1 MAGKNN
7 KTRVT
12 LPGSLAD
19 LVKDLQAGGA
29 QGMRNAQDDATPKRE
44 QDDNKQ
50 KAQAPDNQL
59 ETTTDGAGEMSVAEA
74 PEASNQQAAEA
85 QEGTSVNEDVADAR
99 ANRPIGGERPR
110 EEADNEGQR
119 RGRPQKENTMKTYQI
134 QKDDSADSW
143 DLFLDLAKQ
152 YKTGGGRPAT
162 IYIDPTLKNI
172 LDRLKYP
179 LSLTTSSILSS
190 IVARF
195 IYDHEDDVRKALFS
209 QNIF

>member
-1 MAGKNN
+1 MADRTK
-7 KTRVT
+7 KTKVT

-19 LVKDLQAGGA
+19 LVRDLQDGGNVNGKSNQEQTPVEPSDKA
-29 QGMRNAQDDATPKRE
+29 ESTTPNSSDPVQATP
-44 QDDNKQ
+44 
-50 KAQAPDNQL
+50 AQSDKERPDVERTGYQ
-59 ETTTDGAGEMSVAEA
+59 AEA
-74 PEASNQQAAEA
+74 TLDTDNVSEAGSSE
-85 QEGTSVNEDVADAR
+85 R
-99 ANRPIGGERPR
+99 LNRPIG
-110 EEADNEGQR
+110 ADRQQTNSSDDRIQ
-119 RGRPQKENTMKTYQI
+119 RGRPQKENTMKEYHV

-162 IYIDPTLKNI
+162 IYIDPALKNI

-179 LSLTTSSILSS
+179 LSLTTSAMLSS

-195 IYDHEDDVRKALFS
+195 IYDHEDDVRKAIFS

>member
-1 MAGKNN
+1 MAAKTN

-19 LVKDLQAGGA
+19 LVRDLQDGGA
-29 QGMRNAQDDATPKRE
+29 QGVRNAQDAVKTE
-44 QDDNKQ
+44 QEETKAEEQVVDNQLKTTADRVGEEPAVYASADDNK
-50 KAQAPDNQL
+50 PS
-59 ETTTDGAGEMSVAEA
+59 G
-74 PEASNQQAAEA
+74 EA
-85 QEGTSVNEDVADAR
+85 QEEATVSDATTDAR
-99 ANRPIGGERPR
+99 ANKIIGGERQR
-110 EEADNEGQR
+110 EAGDDDGQR
-119 RGRPQKENTMKTYQI
+119 RGRPQKENTMKTYRI

-162 IYIDPTLKNI
+162 IYIDPALKNI

-195 IYDHEDDVRKALFS
+195 IYDHEEDVRKALFS

>member
-1 MAGKNN
+1 MAGKSNR
-7 KTRVT
+7 TRVT

-19 LVKDLQAGGA
+19 LVKDLQE
-29 QGMRNAQDDATPKRE
+29 RNVPEAAATKAE
-44 QDDNKQ
+44 QKEIQ
-50 KAQAPDNQL
+50 EEEQVADNQL
-59 ETTTDGAGEMSVAEA
+59 QTVDDRVGEQSPAVASDVIEQQSVE
-74 PEASNQQAAEA
+74 P
-85 QEGTSVNEDVADAR
+85 QEGSAVNAGAADAR
-99 ANRPIGGERPR
+99 ANKIIGGERQR
-110 EEADNEGQR
+110 EEGEEEGQR

-195 IYDHEDDVRKALFS
+195 IYDHEEDVRKALFS

>member
-1 MAGKNN
+1 MAGKTN

-19 LVKDLQAGGA
+19 LVRDLQDGG
-29 QGMRNAQDDATPKRE
+29 NANAKTAEE
-44 QDDNKQ
+44 QS
-50 KAQAPDNQL
+50 
-59 ETTTDGAGEMSVAEA
+59 TTKNAEEKESVEAVKEEA
-74 PEASNQQAAEA
+74 PAAQNVSHSTENASETNALESSHGDRA
-85 QEGTSVNEDVADAR
+85 QEESIVER
-99 ANRPIGGERPR
+99 SNRPIGSEHQREGSDER
-110 EEADNEGQR
+110 QQ
-119 RGRPQKENTMKTYQI
+119 RGRPLKENTMKEYHV

-162 IYIDPTLKNI
+162 IYIDPALKSI

-179 LSLTTSSILSS
+179 LSLTTSAILSS

-195 IYDHEDDVRKALFS
+195 IYDHEDDVRKAIFS

>member
-1 MAGKNN
+1 MAGKTN

-19 LVKDLQAGGA
+19 LVRDLQDGGNANAKTA
-29 QGMRNAQDDATPKRE
+29 QEQSTIEKADGKESVDADKDKAPVE
-44 QDDNKQ
+44 QQNTVSSEQPSKD
-50 KAQAPDNQL
+50 QA
-59 ETTTDGAGEMSVAEA
+59 V
-74 PEASNQQAAEA
+74 EASDADKV
-85 QEGTSVNEDVADAR
+85 QEESNVERT
-99 ANRPIGGERPR
+99 NRPIGSEH
-110 EEADNEGQR
+110 QR
-119 RGRPQKENTMKTYQI
+119 VQGSDDRQQRGRPQKENTMREYQV
-134 QKDDSADSW
+134 QKDNSADSW

-162 IYIDPTLKNI
+162 IYIDPALKNI

-179 LSLTTSSILSS
+179 LSLTTSAILSS

-195 IYDHEDDVRKALFS
+195 IYDHEDDVRKAIFS

>member
-1 MAGKNN
+1 MAGKSN

-19 LVKDLQAGGA
+19 LVRDLQDG
-29 QGMRNAQDDATPKRE
+29 NAQTQKTAEATQTRRKSAKEPEHADEDAQTAQQQETPQGG
-44 QDDNKQ
+44 QDSARRAAEPVQ
-50 KAQAPDNQL
+50 EA
-59 ETTTDGAGEMSVAEA
+59 EGVAE
-74 PEASNQQAAEA
+74 PYPSE
-85 QEGTSVNEDVADAR
+85 R
-99 ANRPIGGERPR
+99 ANRPIGGER
-110 EEADNEGQR
+110 QR
-119 RGRPQKENTMKTYQI
+119 PQQDEKQQRGRPQKENTMREYHI

-162 IYIDPTLKNI
+162 IYIDPALKNI

-195 IYDHEDDVRKALFS
+195 IYDHEDDVRKAIFS

>member
-1 MAGKNN
+1 MAAKTN

-19 LVKDLQAGGA
+19 LVRDLQDGGA
-29 QGMRNAQDDATPKRE
+29 QGVRNAQDAVKTE
-44 QDDNKQ
+44 QEETKAEEQVVDNQLKTTADRVGEEPTVYASADDNK
-50 KAQAPDNQL
+50 PS
-59 ETTTDGAGEMSVAEA
+59 G
-74 PEASNQQAAEA
+74 EA
-85 QEGTSVNEDVADAR
+85 QEEATVSDATTDAR
-99 ANRPIGGERPR
+99 ANKIIGGERQR
-110 EEADNEGQR
+110 EAGDDDGQR
-119 RGRPQKENTMKTYQI
+119 RGRPQKENTMKTYRI

-162 IYIDPTLKNI
+162 IYIDPALKNI

-195 IYDHEDDVRKALFS
+195 IYDHEEDVRKALFS

>member
-29 QGMRNAQDDATPKRE
+29 QGVRNAQDDATPKRE

-59 ETTTDGAGEMSVAEA
+59 ETTTD
-74 PEASNQQAAEA
+74 
-85 QEGTSVNEDVADAR
+85 
-99 ANRPIGGERPR
+99 GGERPR

-179 LSLTTSSILSS
+179 LSLTTSSAEHILTRHNVPTPVS
-190 IVARF
+190 R
-195 IYDHEDDVRKALFS
+195 
-209 QNIF
+209 

>member
-1 MAGKNN
+1 MAGKSNR
-7 KTRVT
+7 TRVT

-19 LVKDLQAGGA
+19 LVKDLQE
-29 QGMRNAQDDATPKRE
+29 RNVPEAAAAKPEQTVSQEEEHVADNQQQTVDDRVGEQSPAVASDAIEQQSVEAQD
-44 QDDNKQ
+44 
-50 KAQAPDNQL
+50 
-59 ETTTDGAGEMSVAEA
+59 GS
-74 PEASNQQAAEA
+74 
-85 QEGTSVNEDVADAR
+85 SVNAGASDAR
-99 ANRPIGGERPR
+99 ANKIIGGERQR
-110 EEADNEGQR
+110 EEGEEEGQR

-195 IYDHEDDVRKALFS
+195 IYDHEEDVRKALFS

>member
-1 MAGKNN
+1 MADRTK
-7 KTRVT
+7 KTKVT

-19 LVKDLQAGGA
+19 LVRDLQDGGNVNGKSNQEQTPVEPSDKA
-29 QGMRNAQDDATPKRE
+29 ESTPTPSAPVQATP
-44 QDDNKQ
+44 
-50 KAQAPDNQL
+50 AQSDKMSPDVERAGYQA
-59 ETTTDGAGEMSVAEA
+59 ETTLDTDNVSEAGSSE
-74 PEASNQQAAEA
+74 
-85 QEGTSVNEDVADAR
+85 R
-99 ANRPIGGERPR
+99 LNRPIG
-110 EEADNEGQR
+110 ADRQQANSSDDRIQ
-119 RGRPQKENTMKTYQI
+119 RGRPQKENTMKEYHV

-162 IYIDPTLKNI
+162 IYIDPALKNI

-179 LSLTTSSILSS
+179 LSLTTSAMLSS

-195 IYDHEDDVRKALFS
+195 IYDHEDDVRKAIFS

>member
-1 MAGKNN
+1 MAGKTN

-19 LVKDLQAGGA
+19 LVRDLQDGGA
-29 QGMRNAQDDATPKRE
+29 QGVRTSQEPASENARQDESRKELQTLDSQEKTKTDRVGEKPSVESSNA
-44 QDDNKQ
+44 DNLQ
-50 KAQAPDNQL
+50 
-59 ETTTDGAGEMSVAEA
+59 S
-74 PEASNQQAAEA
+74 SEA
-85 QEGTSVNEDVADAR
+85 QEGTSVKDEGPDAR
-99 ANRPIGGERPR
+99 ANRPIGGERQR
-110 EEADNEGQR
+110 EDGENEGQR

-162 IYIDPTLKNI
+162 IYIDPTLKSI
-172 LDRLKYP
+172 LDRMKYP

-195 IYDHEDDVRKALFS
+195 IYDHEEDVRKALFS

>member
-1 MAGKNN
+1 MAAKTN

-19 LVKDLQAGGA
+19 LVRDLQDGGA
-29 QGMRNAQDDATPKRE
+29 QGVRNAQDAAKTE
-44 QDDNKQ
+44 QDEI
-50 KAQAPDNQL
+50 KAEEQVVDNQPKATADRVG
-59 ETTTDGAGEMSVAEA
+59 EEPATYASAGDNMPS
-74 PEASNQQAAEA
+74 SEA
-85 QEGTSVNEDVADAR
+85 QEEEIASDATTEAR
-99 ANRPIGGERPR
+99 ANKIIGGERQR
-110 EEADNEGQR
+110 EAGDDDGQR
-119 RGRPQKENTMKTYQI
+119 RGRPQKENTMKTYRI

-162 IYIDPTLKNI
+162 IYIDPALKNI

-195 IYDHEDDVRKALFS
+195 IYDHEEDVRKALFS

>member
-1 MAGKNN
+1 MAGKTN

-19 LVKDLQAGGA
+19 LVRDLQDGG
-29 QGMRNAQDDATPKRE
+29 NANAKT
-44 QDDNKQ
+44 
-50 KAQAPDNQL
+50 
-59 ETTTDGAGEMSVAEA
+59 
-74 PEASNQQAAEA
+74 A
-85 QEGTSVNEDVADAR
+85 QEQSTIEKAAGKESVDADKVQEESNVER
-99 ANRPIGGERPR
+99 TNRPIGSEHQR
-110 EEADNEGQR
+110 EQGSDDRQQ
-119 RGRPQKENTMKTYQI
+119 RGRPQKENTMREYQV
-134 QKDDSADSW
+134 QKDNSADSW

-162 IYIDPTLKNI
+162 IYIDPALKNI

-179 LSLTTSSILSS
+179 LSLTTSAILSS

-195 IYDHEDDVRKALFS
+195 IYDHEDDVRKAIFS

>member
-1 MAGKNN
+1 MAGKSN

-19 LVKDLQAGGA
+19 LVRDLQDG
-29 QGMRNAQDDATPKRE
+29 NAQTQKTAEATQTQRKLAKEPEHADEDAQT
-44 QDDNKQ
+44 
-50 KAQAPDNQL
+50 AQQQEAPQGGQ
-59 ETTTDGAGEMSVAEA
+59 DGARRAAEPVQEAEGVAE
-74 PEASNQQAAEA
+74 PYPSE
-85 QEGTSVNEDVADAR
+85 R
-99 ANRPIGGERPR
+99 ANRPIGSER
-110 EEADNEGQR
+110 QR
-119 RGRPQKENTMKTYQI
+119 PQQDEKQQRGRPQKENTMREYHI

-162 IYIDPTLKNI
+162 IYIDPALKNI

-195 IYDHEDDVRKALFS
+195 IYDHEDDVRKAIFS

>member
-1 MAGKNN
+1 MAGKSNR
-7 KTRVT
+7 TRVT

-19 LVKDLQAGGA
+19 LVKDLQE
-29 QGMRNAQDDATPKRE
+29 RNVPEAAAAKAEQTVSQEEEQVADNQQQTVDDRVGEQSPAVASDAIEQQSVEAQDGSAV
-44 QDDNKQ
+44 N
-50 KAQAPDNQL
+50 A
-59 ETTTDGAGEMSVAEA
+59 GAS
-74 PEASNQQAAEA
+74 
-85 QEGTSVNEDVADAR
+85 DAR
-99 ANRPIGGERPR
+99 ANKIIGGERQR
-110 EEADNEGQR
+110 EEGEEEGQR

-195 IYDHEDDVRKALFS
+195 IYDHEEDVRKALFS

>member
-1 MAGKNN
+1 MAGKTN

-19 LVKDLQAGGA
+19 LVRDLQDGGNVKPA
-29 QGMRNAQDDATPKRE
+29 QQSTAEENEDKETVSNESANNETVNNVSTESAKDETHEAPVGNKPEAEQKNQDDSDKV
-44 QDDNKQ
+44 
-50 KAQAPDNQL
+50 PDGFT
-59 ETTTDGAGEMSVAEA
+59 ERT
-74 PEASNQQAAEA
+74 
-85 QEGTSVNEDVADAR
+85 
-99 ANRPIGGERPR
+99 NRPIGSERQR
-110 EEADNEGQR
+110 EGSDDRQQ
-119 RGRPQKENTMKTYQI
+119 RGRPQKENTMREYHV

-143 DLFLDLAKQ
+143 DLFLDLARQ

-162 IYIDPTLKNI
+162 IYIDPALKNI

-179 LSLTTSSILSS
+179 LSLTTSAILSS

-195 IYDHEDDVRKALFS
+195 IYDHEDDVRKAIFS

>member
-1 MAGKNN
+1 MTGKSNR
-7 KTRVT
+7 TRVT

-19 LVKDLQAGGA
+19 LVKDLQE
-29 QGMRNAQDDATPKRE
+29 RN
-44 QDDNKQ
+44 
-50 KAQAPDNQL
+50 
-59 ETTTDGAGEMSVAEA
+59 A
-74 PEASNQQAAEA
+74 PEAAVKTEQTEKQEEEKVADNQQKTATDRVGEQSPAEA
-85 QEGTSVNEDVADAR
+85 SNAGSQQPAEAKETTAANDGASDAR
-99 ANRPIGGERPR
+99 ANKIIGGERQR
-110 EEADNEGQR
+110 EEGEEEGQR

-195 IYDHEDDVRKALFS
+195 IYDHEEDVRKALFS

>member
-1 MAGKNN
+1 MAGKTN

-19 LVKDLQAGGA
+19 LVRDLQDGGQ
-29 QGMRNAQDDATPKRE
+29 QGVRNAQEQTP
-44 QDDNKQ
+44 
-50 KAQAPDNQL
+50 AQAEREAQANAQVAENQTVTTPDRV
-59 ETTTDGAGEMSVAEA
+59 GEPEVAEA
-74 PEASNQQAAEA
+74 SKADVQPADEA
-85 QEGTSVNEDVADAR
+85 QEATGVNEDGIDAR
-99 ANRPIGGERPR
+99 ANKPIGGDRHRQEG
-110 EEADNEGQR
+110 DSEGQR

-162 IYIDPTLKNI
+162 IYIDPALKNI

-195 IYDHEDDVRKALFS
+195 IYDHEDDVRKAIFS

>member
-1 MAGKNN
+1 MAGKSNR
-7 KTRVT
+7 TRVT

-19 LVKDLQAGGA
+19 LVKDLQE
-29 QGMRNAQDDATPKRE
+29 RNVPEAAAAKAEQTVSQEEEQVADNQQQMVDDRVGEQTPAVASDAIEQQSVEAQDGSAV
-44 QDDNKQ
+44 N
-50 KAQAPDNQL
+50 A
-59 ETTTDGAGEMSVAEA
+59 
-74 PEASNQQAAEA
+74 
-85 QEGTSVNEDVADAR
+85 GTSDAR
-99 ANRPIGGERPR
+99 ANKIIGGERQR
-110 EEADNEGQR
+110 EEGEEEGQR

-195 IYDHEDDVRKALFS
+195 IYDHEEDVRKALFS

>member
-1 MAGKNN
+1 MAGKSNR
-7 KTRVT
+7 TRVT

-19 LVKDLQAGGA
+19 LVKDLQE
-29 QGMRNAQDDATPKRE
+29 RNVPEAAAAKPE
-44 QDDNKQ
+44 QTVSQ
-50 KAQAPDNQL
+50 EEEHVADNQQQTVDDRVG
-59 ETTTDGAGEMSVAEA
+59 EQSAAVASDAIEQQSVEPQDGS
-74 PEASNQQAAEA
+74 
-85 QEGTSVNEDVADAR
+85 SVNAGASDAR
-99 ANRPIGGERPR
+99 ANKIIGGERQR
-110 EEADNEGQR
+110 EEGEEEGQR

-195 IYDHEDDVRKALFS
+195 IYDHEEDVRKALFS

>member
-1 MAGKNN
+1 MEQSE
-7 KTRVT
+7 R
-12 LPGSLAD
+12 
-19 LVKDLQAGGA
+19 QAET
-29 QGMRNAQDDATPKRE
+29 QV
-44 QDDNKQ
+44 
-50 KAQAPDNQL
+50 PD
-59 ETTTDGAGEMSVAEA
+59 
-74 PEASNQQAAEA
+74 A
-85 QEGTSVNEDVADAR
+85 QEENTKDRVGEQSPVEALSVDEKQPADAKEATSVNDGVAEPR
-99 ANRPIGGERPR
+99 VNKPIGGERQR
-110 EEADNEGQR
+110 EASEDEGQR

-143 DLFLDLAKQ
+143 ELFLDLAKQ

-195 IYDHEDDVRKALFS
+195 IYDHEEDVRKALFS

>member
-1 MAGKNN
+1 MAGKTN

-19 LVKDLQAGGA
+19 LVRDLQDGGA
-29 QGMRNAQDDATPKRE
+29 QSVRNAQDNSEVKMEQSERQAETQVPDAQEENTKDRVGE
-44 QDDNKQ
+44 QS
-50 KAQAPDNQL
+50 P
-59 ETTTDGAGEMSVAEA
+59 V
-74 PEASNQQAAEA
+74 EASSVDEKQAADA
-85 QEGTSVNEDVADAR
+85 QEATSVNDGVAEPR
-99 ANRPIGGERPR
+99 VNKPIGGERQR
-110 EEADNEGQR
+110 EVSEDESQR

-143 DLFLDLAKQ
+143 ELFLDLAKQ

-195 IYDHEDDVRKALFS
+195 IYDHEEDVRKALFS

>member
-1 MAGKNN
+1 MAGKTN
-7 KTRVT
+7 KTRVA

-19 LVKDLQAGGA
+19 LVKDLQSGGA
-29 QGMRNAQDDATPKRE
+29 QGV
-44 QDDNKQ
+44 
-50 KAQAPDNQL
+50 DNQA
-59 ETTTDGAGEMSVAEA
+59 ET
-74 PEASNQQAAEA
+74 SNADIQQPVEA
-85 QEGTSVNEDVADAR
+85 QEGTSVKDDGPDSR
-99 ANRPIGGERPR
+99 ANKPIGGEHQR
-110 EEADNEGQR
+110 EEGEAEGQR
-119 RGRPQKENTMKTYQI
+119 RGRPQKENTMKAYHI

-143 DLFLDLAKQ
+143 ELFLDLAKQ

-195 IYDHEDDVRKALFS
+195 IYDHEEDVRKALFS

>member
-29 QGMRNAQDDATPKRE
+29 QGVRNAQDDATPKRE
-44 QDDNKQ
+44 QDDDQQ

-59 ETTTDGAGEMSVAEA
+59 ETTTDRAGEKSVAEA
-74 PEASNQQAAEA
+74 PEASNQQA
-85 QEGTSVNEDVADAR
+85 ADAR

>member
-1 MAGKNN
+1 MAAKTN

-29 QGMRNAQDDATPKRE
+29 QGAREAQQEETRKQDNFAQDEAETQQVDNEMDATHASSSQLPSAE
-44 QDDNKQ
+44 ADAN
-50 KAQAPDNQL
+50 ANAPV
-59 ETTTDGAGEMSVAEA
+59 ETSDGTMVKDDGAES
-74 PEASNQQAAEA
+74 
-85 QEGTSVNEDVADAR
+85 R
-99 ANRPIGGERPR
+99 ANKPIGGEKPR
-110 EEADNEGQR
+110 EDGDNEGQK

-162 IYIDPTLKNI
+162 IYIDPTLKSI
-172 LDRLKYP
+172 LDRMKYP

-195 IYDHEDDVRKALFS
+195 IYDHEEDVRKALFS

>member
-1 MAGKNN
+1 MAGKSN

-19 LVKDLQAGGA
+19 LVRDLQDG
-29 QGMRNAQDDATPKRE
+29 NAQTQKTAEATQTRRKSAKEPEHADEDAQTAQQQETP
-44 QDDNKQ
+44 QGGQ
-50 KAQAPDNQL
+50 
-59 ETTTDGAGEMSVAEA
+59 DGARRAAEPVQEAEGVAE
-74 PEASNQQAAEA
+74 PYPSE
-85 QEGTSVNEDVADAR
+85 R
-99 ANRPIGGERPR
+99 ANRPIGGER
-110 EEADNEGQR
+110 QR
-119 RGRPQKENTMKTYQI
+119 PQQDEKQQRGRPQKENTMREYHI
-134 QKDDSADSW
+134 QKDHSADSW

-162 IYIDPTLKNI
+162 IYIDPALKNI

-195 IYDHEDDVRKALFS
+195 IYDHEDDVRKAIFS

>member
-1 MAGKNN
+1 M
-7 KTRVT
+7 
-12 LPGSLAD
+12 
-19 LVKDLQAGGA
+19 VKDLQE
-29 QGMRNAQDDATPKRE
+29 RNVPEAAAAKAEQTVSQEEEQVADNQQQTVDDRVGEQSPAVASDAIEQQSVEAQDGSAV
-44 QDDNKQ
+44 N
-50 KAQAPDNQL
+50 A
-59 ETTTDGAGEMSVAEA
+59 GAS
-74 PEASNQQAAEA
+74 
-85 QEGTSVNEDVADAR
+85 DAR
-99 ANRPIGGERPR
+99 TNKIIGGERQR
-110 EEADNEGQR
+110 EEGEEEGQR

-143 DLFLDLAKQ
+143 DLFLDLAKK

-195 IYDHEDDVRKALFS
+195 IYDHEEDVRKALFS

>member
-1 MAGKNN
+1 MAAKTN

-19 LVKDLQAGGA
+19 LVRDLQDGGA
-29 QGMRNAQDDATPKRE
+29 QGVRNAQDAVKTE
-44 QDDNKQ
+44 QEETKEEEQ
-50 KAQAPDNQL
+50 VVDNQPK
-59 ETTTDGAGEMSVAEA
+59 TTADRVGEEPAVY
-74 PEASNQQAAEA
+74 ASASDNMPSSEA
-85 QEGTSVNEDVADAR
+85 QEEEIASEATTDAR
-99 ANRPIGGERPR
+99 ANKIIGGERQR
-110 EEADNEGQR
+110 EAADDDGQR
-119 RGRPQKENTMKTYQI
+119 RGRPQKENTMKTYRI

-162 IYIDPTLKNI
+162 IYIDPALKNI

-195 IYDHEDDVRKALFS
+195 IYDHEEDVRKALFS

>member
-1 MAGKNN
+1 MAGKTN

-19 LVKDLQAGGA
+19 LVRDLQDGGA
-29 QGMRNAQDDATPKRE
+29 QGVRNAQDDAAAKAE
-44 QDDNKQ
+44 QAEKPSETQTSEYHDNMATDRVGEK
-50 KAQAPDNQL
+50 PLD
-59 ETTTDGAGEMSVAEA
+59 ETSNAA
-74 PEASNQQAAEA
+74 NQQQVDA
-85 QEGTSVNEDVADAR
+85 QEGTSVKDEASDTR
-99 ANRPIGGERPR
+99 ANKPIGGERQR
-110 EEADNEGQR
+110 EEGDGEGQR
-119 RGRPQKENTMKTYQI
+119 RGRPQKENTMKSYHI

>member
-1 MAGKNN
+1 MAGKTN

-19 LVKDLQAGGA
+19 LVRDLQDGGQ
-29 QGMRNAQDDATPKRE
+29 QGVRNAQE
-44 QDDNKQ
+44 QAAA
-50 KAQAPDNQL
+50 KAEPETAQVETQASDYQ
-59 ETTTDGAGEMSVAEA
+59 AEA
-74 PEASNQQAAEA
+74 MHDRVGEQTAAENPKTGN
-85 QEGTSVNEDVADAR
+85 QPSNDTQDGTGVQDEGIDTR
-99 ANRPIGGERPR
+99 ANKPIGGERQR
-110 EEADNEGQR
+110 AEGSSEGQR

-162 IYIDPTLKNI
+162 IYIDPALKNI

-195 IYDHEDDVRKALFS
+195 IYDHEDDVRKAIFS

>member
-1 MAGKNN
+1 MAGKTN

-19 LVKDLQAGGA
+19 LVRDLQDGGA
-29 QGMRNAQDDATPKRE
+29 QSVRNAQDSAEVKTE
-44 QDDNKQ
+44 QSERPTEPQ
-50 KAQAPDNQL
+50 LPDTQEEN
-59 ETTTDGAGEMSVAEA
+59 TKDRVGEQSPV
-74 PEASNQQAAEA
+74 EASSVDENQAADA
-85 QEGTSVNEDVADAR
+85 QEAKSVNEGVVEPR
-99 ANRPIGGERPR
+99 VNKPIGGERQR
-110 EEADNEGQR
+110 EASEDEGQR

-143 DLFLDLAKQ
+143 ELFLDLAKQ

-195 IYDHEDDVRKALFS
+195 IYDHEEDVRKALFS

>member
-1 MAGKNN
+1 MADRTK

-19 LVKDLQAGGA
+19 LVRDLQDGG
-29 QGMRNAQDDATPKRE
+29 NANGKSNQEQTPTEPTVKVVSTQEPSASEQATP
-44 QDDNKQ
+44 
-50 KAQAPDNQL
+50 AQSAKEHVTEEAAGYQAEP
-59 ETTTDGAGEMSVAEA
+59 TSSTDKVSDAGSGE
-74 PEASNQQAAEA
+74 
-85 QEGTSVNEDVADAR
+85 R
-99 ANRPIGGERPR
+99 INRPIGSERQR
-110 EEADNEGQR
+110 GNESDDHMQ
-119 RGRPQKENTMKTYQI
+119 RGRPQKENTMKEYHV
-134 QKDDSADSW
+134 QKDGSADSW

-162 IYIDPTLKNI
+162 IYIDPALKNI

-179 LSLTTSSILSS
+179 LSLTTSAMLSS

-195 IYDHEDDVRKALFS
+195 IYDHEDDVRKAIFS

>member
-1 MAGKNN
+1 MAGKSNR
-7 KTRVT
+7 TRVT

-19 LVKDLQAGGA
+19 LVKDLQE
-29 QGMRNAQDDATPKRE
+29 RNVPEAAAAKAEQTVSQEEQVADNQQQTVDDRVGEQSPAVASDAIEQQSVEAQDGSAV
-44 QDDNKQ
+44 N
-50 KAQAPDNQL
+50 A
-59 ETTTDGAGEMSVAEA
+59 GAS
-74 PEASNQQAAEA
+74 
-85 QEGTSVNEDVADAR
+85 DAR
-99 ANRPIGGERPR
+99 TNKIIGGERQR
-110 EEADNEGQR
+110 EEGEEEGQR

-195 IYDHEDDVRKALFS
+195 IYDHEEDVRKALFS

>member
-1 MAGKNN
+1 MAGKTN

-19 LVKDLQAGGA
+19 LVRDLQDGGNANAKTAQEQSTIEKAAGKESV
-29 QGMRNAQDDATPKRE
+29 DADKDKAPVE
-44 QDDNKQ
+44 QQNTVSSEQPSKD
-50 KAQAPDNQL
+50 QA
-59 ETTTDGAGEMSVAEA
+59 V
-74 PEASNQQAAEA
+74 EASDADKV
-85 QEGTSVNEDVADAR
+85 QEESNVERT
-99 ANRPIGGERPR
+99 NRPIGSEHQR
-110 EEADNEGQR
+110 EQGSDDRQQ
-119 RGRPQKENTMKTYQI
+119 RGRPQKENTMREYQV
-134 QKDDSADSW
+134 QKDNSADSW

-162 IYIDPTLKNI
+162 IYIDPALKNI

-179 LSLTTSSILSS
+179 LSLTTSAILSS

-195 IYDHEDDVRKALFS
+195 IYDHEDDVRKAIFS

>member
-1 MAGKNN
+1 MAGKTN

-19 LVKDLQAGGA
+19 LVRDLQDGG
-29 QGMRNAQDDATPKRE
+29 NASAKTMQQSPADKKDEKET
-44 QDDNKQ
+44 DNKDGNEASV
-50 KAQAPDNQL
+50 KGSPAVAQASDTTAQSADNQ
-59 ETTTDGAGEMSVAEA
+59 EDQEENA
-74 PEASNQQAAEA
+74 PKDDRA
-85 QEGTSVNEDVADAR
+85 QEETIVER
-99 ANRPIGGERPR
+99 TNRPIGAEHHR
-110 EEADNEGQR
+110 EGADDRQQ
-119 RGRPQKENTMKTYQI
+119 RGRPQKENTMREYHV

-162 IYIDPTLKNI
+162 IYIDPALKNI

-179 LSLTTSSILSS
+179 LSLTTSAILSS

-195 IYDHEDDVRKALFS
+195 IYDHEDDVRKAIFS

>member
-1 MAGKNN
+1 MAGKSN

-19 LVKDLQAGGA
+19 LVRDLQDG
-29 QGMRNAQDDATPKRE
+29 NAQTQKTAEATQTRRKSAKEPEHADEDAQT
-44 QDDNKQ
+44 
-50 KAQAPDNQL
+50 AQQQEAPQGGQ
-59 ETTTDGAGEMSVAEA
+59 DGAHRAAEPVQEAEGVAE
-74 PEASNQQAAEA
+74 PYPSE
-85 QEGTSVNEDVADAR
+85 R
-99 ANRPIGGERPR
+99 ANRPIGGER
-110 EEADNEGQR
+110 QR
-119 RGRPQKENTMKTYQI
+119 PQQDEKQQRGRPQKENTMREYHI

-162 IYIDPTLKNI
+162 IYIDPALKNI

-195 IYDHEDDVRKALFS
+195 IYDHEDDVRKAIFS

>member
-1 MAGKNN
+1 MTGTTK

-19 LVKDLQAGGA
+19 LVRDLQDGGTA
-29 QGMRNAQDDATPKRE
+29 NAKSNQEPTSAEPSDKTVPTQEPSASSQATPAQSGQDNATEETAGYQVE
-44 QDDNKQ
+44 Q
-50 KAQAPDNQL
+50 
-59 ETTTDGAGEMSVAEA
+59 TTDSDKVSEAGSSERV
-74 PEASNQQAAEA
+74 
-85 QEGTSVNEDVADAR
+85 
-99 ANRPIGGERPR
+99 NRPIG
-110 EEADNEGQR
+110 ADRQSGKGSDDHIQ
-119 RGRPQKENTMKTYQI
+119 RGRPQKENTMKEYQV

-162 IYIDPTLKNI
+162 IYIDPALKNI

-179 LSLTTSSILSS
+179 LSLTTSAMLSS

-195 IYDHEDDVRKALFS
+195 IYDHEDDVRKAIFS

>member
-1 MAGKNN
+1 MAGKSNR
-7 KTRVT
+7 TRVT

-19 LVKDLQAGGA
+19 LVKDLQE
-29 QGMRNAQDDATPKRE
+29 RNVPEATAAKAE
-44 QDDNKQ
+44 QKEIQ
-50 KAQAPDNQL
+50 EEEQIADNQQQ
-59 ETTTDGAGEMSVAEA
+59 TVDDRVGEQSPAVASDAIEQQSV
-74 PEASNQQAAEA
+74 EA
-85 QEGTSVNEDVADAR
+85 QEGSAVNAGASDAR
-99 ANRPIGGERPR
+99 ANKIIGGERQR
-110 EEADNEGQR
+110 EEGEEEGQR

-195 IYDHEDDVRKALFS
+195 IYDHEEDVRKALFS

>member
-1 MAGKNN
+1 MAGKSNR
-7 KTRVT
+7 TRVT

-19 LVKDLQAGGA
+19 LVKDLQE
-29 QGMRNAQDDATPKRE
+29 RNVPEAAAAKPEQTVSQEEEQVADNQQQTVDDRVGEQTPAVASDAIEQQSVEAQDGSAV
-44 QDDNKQ
+44 N
-50 KAQAPDNQL
+50 A
-59 ETTTDGAGEMSVAEA
+59 GAS
-74 PEASNQQAAEA
+74 
-85 QEGTSVNEDVADAR
+85 DAR
-99 ANRPIGGERPR
+99 ANKIIGGERQR
-110 EEADNEGQR
+110 EEGEEEGQR

-195 IYDHEDDVRKALFS
+195 IYDHEEDVRKALFS